1 MSTITEPDQ
10 WLGVE
15 VRHFAALDAVAREG
29 SFGRAADR
37 LGYTQSAVSQQIATL
52 EKIVGETLVERP
64 GGPRAVSLTEAG
76 RLVLRHAEAIVA
88 RLEAAKADISALRA
102 GETGTLRVGT
112 YQSVGARVLPGV
124 MRRFMADWPGIELG
138 LSEPATDPE
147 LYGLIESGEVD
158 LAFCSPPLPEGPF
171 EALELMSD
179 PYVLLVPADSPL
191 ARRKS
196 ASLDDLGD
204 HVLIG
209 SSTCASGGVV
219 ESALRKEGFDLELCV
234 PLGRQRHCPGP
245 RGRRLRRRPRPSARG
260 RRARR
265 RPRARPSPASRRCH
279 AAPSPC
285 SGTATGTARLP
296 PARSSRSRERSSADV
311 EREPRRALAAA
322 AKADAA
328 IRGARS
334 LRRSPGPARC
344 TSRRS
349 RTAPRAGRARPSN
362 VAVIRAPVAP
372 SGCPSEMP
380 LPFGF
385 TSPACQRSCSPVSF
399 RNCRTTHAK
408 ASLTSITAMSSQVS
422 PAFRARA
429 RMRAGCRGASGTDR
443 HRRGRTRRTV
453 HVARARAST
462 HRPRSPRA
470 SPRRRR
476 RSRSSCRR

>member
-15 VRHFAALDAVAREG
+15 VRHFAALDAVAKEG

-52 EKIVGETLVERP
+52 ERIVGETLVERP

-219 ESALRKEGFDLELCV
+219 ESALRKEGFDVSYAFRSDDNGTVQGLVAAGFGVALV
-234 PLGRQRHCPGP
+234 PLLAVAAPGDD
-245 RGRRLRRRPRPSARG
+245 RVRVLRLLPAVP
-260 RRARR
+260 RRAVAVLWHRDR
-265 RPRARPSPASRRCH
+265 HRSAAARAFIEI
-279 AAPSPC
+279 
-285 SGTATGTARLP
+285 AR
-296 PARSSRSRERSSADV
+296 EVSADV
-311 EREPRRALAAA
+311 ERELVEP
-322 AKADAA
+322 
-328 IRGARS
+328 
-334 LRRSPGPARC
+334 
-344 TSRRS
+344 
-349 RTAPRAGRARPSN
+349 
-362 VAVIRAPVAP
+362 
-372 SGCPSEMP
+372 
-380 LPFGF
+380 
-385 TSPACQRSCSPVSF
+385 
-399 RNCRTTHAK
+399 
-408 ASLTSITAMSSQVS
+408 
-422 PAFRARA
+422 
-429 RMRAGCRGASGTDR
+429 
-443 HRRGRTRRTV
+443 
-453 HVARARAST
+453 
-462 HRPRSPRA
+462 
-470 SPRRRR
+470 
-476 RSRSSCRR
+476 

>member
-15 VRHFAALDAVAREG
+15 VRHFAALDAVAKEG

-112 YQSVGARVLPGV
+112 YQSIGARVLPGV

-219 ESALRKEGFDLELCV
+219 ESALRKEGFDVSYAFRSDDNGTVQGLVAAGFGVALV
-234 PLGRQRHCPGP
+234 PL
-245 RGRRLRRRPRPSARG
+245 LAV
-260 RRARR
+260 
-265 RPRARPSPASRRCH
+265 
-279 AAPSPC
+279 AAP
-285 SGTATGTARLP
+285 GDDRVRILRLVP
-296 PARSSRSRERSSADV
+296 KV
-311 EREPRRALAAA
+311 PRRA
-322 AKADAA
+322 
-328 IRGARS
+328 
-334 LRRSPGPARC
+334 
-344 TSRRS
+344 
-349 RTAPRAGRARPSN
+349 
-362 VAVIRAPVAP
+362 VAVLWHR
-372 SGCPSEMP
+372 
-380 LPFGF
+380 
-385 TSPACQRSCSPVSF
+385 
-399 RNCRTTHAK
+399 
-408 ASLTSITAMSSQVS
+408 
-422 PAFRARA
+422 
-429 RMRAGCRGASGTDR
+429 DR
-443 HRRGRTRRTV
+443 HRSPA
-453 HVARARAST
+453 ARAFIEIAREVSAEVE
-462 HRPRSPRA
+462 RGLVEP
-470 SPRRRR
+470 
-476 RSRSSCRR
+476 